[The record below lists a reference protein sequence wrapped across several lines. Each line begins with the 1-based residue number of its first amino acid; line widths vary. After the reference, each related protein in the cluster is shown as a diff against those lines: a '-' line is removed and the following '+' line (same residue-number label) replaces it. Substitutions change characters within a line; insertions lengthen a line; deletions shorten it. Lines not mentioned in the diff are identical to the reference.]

1 MIDNLVC
8 LYALD
13 DPLKENVPSFLLSNT
28 GSAQPSNNAGLKH
41 FDKFIFVVVCFD
53 LYTLQ
58 SANTINC
65 VFMIFFQII
74 GSSMHFTHKQ
84 RRPYSSRVPLQDVTN
99 SELLLH

>member
-13 DPLKENVPSFLLSNT
+13 DPLKENVPSLLLSNT
-28 GSAQPSNNAGLKH
+28 SSSQPSNNAGLKH

-58 SANTINC
+58 SANTIIC
-65 VFMIFFQII
+65 VFKIFSF
-74 GSSMHFTHKQ
+74 K
-84 RRPYSSRVPLQDVTN
+84 L
-99 SELLLH
+99 